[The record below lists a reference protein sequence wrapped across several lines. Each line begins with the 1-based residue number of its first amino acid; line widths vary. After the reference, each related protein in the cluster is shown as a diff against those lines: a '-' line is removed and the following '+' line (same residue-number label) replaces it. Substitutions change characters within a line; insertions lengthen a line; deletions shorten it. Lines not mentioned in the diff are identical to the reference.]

1 MSTLAPV
8 CKGQKSPMVVMVE
21 QYKSPGTQKVTSKP
35 AVSTGSGKQLLHIIV
50 MYLKPFSTVLSFFT
64 NIKVVC

>member
-8 CKGQKSPMVVMVE
+8 CKGQQSPMAVMVE

-35 AVSTGSGKQLLHIIV
+35 AVSTGSGKQFVEGILL
-50 MYLKPFSTVLSFFT
+50 YRRNRS
-64 NIKVVC
+64 